1 MKVNLSA
8 IVLLFA
14 AIVDRLVGDPW
25 NWLHP
30 VSVMGWTISYLVRV
44 TINYCKPG
52 WQRRLA
58 GVAIA
63 VTLILGSALIGWSL
77 VRVAT
82 LMHPL
87 LGAIAQIV
95 ILASCFAGRSLRRAS
110 DDVLQPLEKGDL
122 DLARSQ
128 LSLYV
133 GRETKD
139 LDEPEILRATLETVA
154 ENTPDGVTAP
164 LFYAILGAFLPS
176 VGSIPLALAYKAAST
191 LDSTIGYRH
200 EPYIDLGWFSAQLED
215 RLTWLPCRLTV
226 LTLAILSGQPR
237 RVWLLCCRDAI
248 QDPSPNSGWSE
259 CAYAAILEV
268 QLGGMNVYNGVK
280 KYKPLLGDDRYPL
293 SPEKVY
299 QALSLMRYCFLIWLA
314 IAIAVLVIA
323 QQLAFLY

>member
-1 MKVNLSA
+1 VEVSLGA

-14 AIVDRLVGDPW
+14 AIVDYIVGDPW

-30 VSVMGWTISYLVRV
+30 VGVMGWTISYLVRLTLV
-44 TINYCKPG
+44 CCKPG
-52 WQRRLA
+52 YQRRLI

-63 VTLILGSALIGWSL
+63 ILLILGSATVGWSL
-77 VRVAT
+77 VRVAD
-82 LMHPL
+82 LIHPF

-95 ILASCFAGRSLRRAS
+95 ILASCFAGRSLRKAAN
-110 DDVLQPLEKGDL
+110 DVLQPLENGDL

-133 GRETKD
+133 GRDTKT

-164 LFYAILGAFLPS
+164 LFYAILGAFIPG
-176 VGSIPLALAYKAAST
+176 VGSVPLALAYKAAST

-200 EPYIDLGWFSAQLED
+200 EPYTDLGSFSAQLED

-237 RVWLLCCRDAI
+237 QVWLLCRRDAV

-259 CAYAAILEV
+259 CAFAAILGV

-293 SPEKVY
+293 SPDKIY
-299 QALSLMRYCFLIWLA
+299 RALSLMRLCFLIWLT
-314 IAIAVLVIA
+314 IAIAALS
-323 QQLAFLY
+323 LKTEGFL

>member
-1 MKVNLSA
+1 VKANLNA

-30 VSVMGWTISYLVRV
+30 VRVMGWTISYLVRLA
-44 TINYCKPG
+44 IARCKPG
-52 WQRRLA
+52 YQRRWA

-63 VTLILGSALIGWSL
+63 VVLILGSALGSWSL
-77 VRVAT
+77 VRVAN
-82 LMHPL
+82 LIHPL
-87 LGAIAQIV
+87 LGAIAQII
-95 ILASCFAGRSLRRAS
+95 ILASCFAGRSLRRAAN
-110 DDVLQPLEKGDL
+110 DVLQPLANGDL
-122 DLARSQ
+122 TLARSQ

-139 LDEPEILRATLETVA
+139 LDESEILRATLETVA

-164 LFYAILGAFLPS
+164 LFYAILGAFLPGAGS
-176 VGSIPLALAYKAAST
+176 VPLALAYKAAST

-200 EPYIDLGWFSAQLED
+200 EPYADIGWFSAGLED

-226 LTLAILSGQPR
+226 LTLAILSGQPK
-237 RVWLLCCRDAI
+237 RVWLLCRRDAI

-259 CAYAAILEV
+259 CAYAAILGV

-280 KYKPLLGDDRYPL
+280 KYKPLLGDARYPL
-293 SPEKVY
+293 SPDRVER
-299 QALSLMRYCFLIWLA
+299 ALLLMRYCFLIWLA
-314 IAIAVLVIA
+314 IAIAALVIA
-323 QQLAFLY
+323 QFAFLY